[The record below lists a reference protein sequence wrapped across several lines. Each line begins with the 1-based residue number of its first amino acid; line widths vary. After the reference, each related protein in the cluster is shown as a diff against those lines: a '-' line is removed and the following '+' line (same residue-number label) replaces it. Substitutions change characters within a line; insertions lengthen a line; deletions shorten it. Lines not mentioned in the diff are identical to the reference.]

1 MKRTLLS
8 LLLALAVMFAM
19 VACSEKDDD
28 NTGPNGNTAEP
39 PALAQVADEV
49 MAVPDSASLVN
60 YTSEVVNYNG
70 EDLTA
75 YSLNEFLM
83 QTMNDTLALE
93 YTFEI
98 ASEDGYTPR
107 QGGNPELTYADFATG
122 YLLPTNKYR
131 TFFPSDDI
139 FTAYDVK
146 WADHVNL
153 YRTVMVKDADA
164 NCVQFQ
170 TGAIETVDVYHQAGN
185 GNFYT
190 DPGFLLTQYIS
201 EYITESPE
209 EYSYF
214 FTASDDYTKT
224 YTWAELQTGY
234 WLPEQNKAVFIDEN
248 GIELANSFKHLISIE
263 LVAAK

>member
-153 YRTVMVKDADA
+153 YRTVMPSKQLMYIIRLATVTSTPIPDFCLPSISA
-164 NCVQFQ
+164 NTSPNHQKSTATSSPLLMTTPRPTPGLSCRRD
-170 TGAIETVDVYHQAGN
+170 TGCLSRTKR
-185 GNFYT
+185 F
-190 DPGFLLTQYIS
+190 S
-201 EYITESPE
+201 SMK
-209 EYSYF
+209 
-214 FTASDDYTKT
+214 TALS
-224 YTWAELQTGY
+224 
-234 WLPEQNKAVFIDEN
+234 
-248 GIELANSFKHLISIE
+248 
-263 LVAAK
+263 